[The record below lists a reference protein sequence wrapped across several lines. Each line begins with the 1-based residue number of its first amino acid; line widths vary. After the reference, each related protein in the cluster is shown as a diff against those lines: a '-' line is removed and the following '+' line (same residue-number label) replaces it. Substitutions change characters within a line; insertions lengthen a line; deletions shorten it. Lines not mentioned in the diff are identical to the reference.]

1 MEVNF
6 GIEYLCKFA
15 VISTLGGSASGG
27 KSPVGLHNK
36 ASFVKFGSSETLFSN
51 LTKSPF
57 TSVVII
63 LVCRTIGSALADPL
77 EAEDPPPA
85 ENNLNIYISAAF

>member
-51 LTKSPF
+51 LTKSPLF
-57 TSVVII
+57 YLSSVPA
-63 LVCRTIGSALADPL
+63 LRSALAKHGSPWW
-77 EAEDPPPA
+77 
-85 ENNLNIYISAAF
+85 